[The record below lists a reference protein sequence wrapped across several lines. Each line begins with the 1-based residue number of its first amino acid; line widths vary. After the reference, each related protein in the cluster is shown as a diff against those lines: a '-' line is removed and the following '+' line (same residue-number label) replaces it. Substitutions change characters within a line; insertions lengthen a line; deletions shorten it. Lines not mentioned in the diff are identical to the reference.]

1 MKKLFLIGLLGT
13 LLMLSATV
21 SAQEVQVKRAEKTVT
36 VGSKQFYMHHVKEGE
51 TLYAIAKA
59 YHVTQA
65 QIEECNPDVK
75 DGQLRA
81 GSVLGIPAVAFEEE
95 PVSEEPVT
103 PAPRVVEKQ
112 TSQVVTVGG
121 KSFYMHHVKE
131 GETIFGI
138 SRAYEVSEKELMEL
152 NPELSEGLKAGAV
165 IGIPVPNTDQKPEV
179 IQKVEPKEEPKVEPK
194 EEPKVEPKEE
204 PKVEPKE
211 EPKVE
216 PKEEPKVE
224 PKEEPQ
230 VEVVR
235 MKPETE
241 PQTEAT
247 DGAKTPVFDE
257 DDEFGDGYVI
267 HTVKEAEKTKTLI
280 KRWDITEEEF
290 RMVNP
295 SVGSR
300 VFVGQKVLIPLK
312 KDPNKQE
319 TVVHYDLEEPE
330 EEEIPVE
337 ETVVEQVENEDDM
350 LPWEKLLYAKETP
363 FDCYATLAN
372 ADRSYHV
379 ALLVPLYLNEID
391 KLDSSRDRVEKSK
404 KSRSLKFLQFYE
416 GFMMA
421 ADSLTKHHGLR
432 LELTVLDVT
441 ENTAGAE
448 NAVNKLRDED
458 VDLIIGPF
466 FSKSFAV
473 VQEFAAERNIYVVN
487 PLSERESVVLD
498 APNVLKL
505 KPGTEAMVS
514 QLADLIKIKYPK
526 SKVTLLT
533 PSKVKDSLTVD
544 AIERALNAVVEPEV
558 QLSNAEMLEL
568 ITKESQRRKMGKR
581 VLSNLEV
588 EGQIFST
595 KSLGDR
601 PDEVTVFENQF
612 HRITYSDADLK
623 TFKQELSAARDN
635 VLVAYGDDV
644 VFATKVLNN
653 INRSAR
659 KYPITLIGLPQW
671 SELDNLLVPNLLN
684 MNAIYFDDHFVDYN
698 DSLVMQFVDDFRA
711 KYESEPMDYAF
722 EGFDVGWYF
731 LNALMQFGSNSV
743 DCLPYYH
750 LPLLSTRYYFNKC
763 KANNGLENRY
773 WNIYQYD
780 NRAIEL
786 KPVLIYED
794 EEE

>member
-179 IQKVEPKEEPKVEPK
+179 IQ
-194 EEPKVEPKEE
+194 KVEPKEE